1 MNFRLN
7 LIVLSIF
14 LVTFSA
20 FPQKI
25 QTPIPLIVSTS
36 LGVTTECNAI
46 GFFYKYHA
54 ETVTIEGT
62 QDSFNIENE
71 RGVNRLSLK
80 YLVSAEFKIEE
91 IRGKRKI
98 YCEWTAR
105 FPGSKANEVF
115 KGHYPRDLENV
126 YNISLVC
133 VGSQG
138 EYYIDVRTIQNI
150 KRK

>member
-1 MNFRLN
+1 MT
-7 LIVLSIF
+7 F
-14 LVTFSA
+14 LA

-25 QTPIPLIVSTS
+25 QTPISLIVSTH
-36 LGVTTECNAI
+36 LGETIECNAI

-54 ETVTIEGT
+54 ETVIIEGI
-62 QDSFNIENE
+62 QDSFNIQNE

-91 IRGKRKI
+91 IRGEKKL
-98 YCEWTAR
+98 YCEWIAR
-105 FPGSKANEVF
+105 FPWSKANEVF

-133 VGSQG
+133 IGEKG
-138 EYYIDVRTIQNI
+138 EYYIDLRTIRSI
-150 KRK
+150 KENKIRSFIL

>member
-1 MNFRLN
+1 MNFKFN
-7 LIVLSIF
+7 LIILSFF
-14 LVTFSA
+14 LITFLA

-36 LGVTTECNAI
+36 PGETVECKSI

-54 ETVTIEGT
+54 ETVVIEGT

-71 RGVNRLSLK
+71 QGVNRLSLK

-91 IRGKRKI
+91 IRGERKL

-115 KGHYPRDLENV
+115 KGHYPRDLEDV
-126 YNISLVC
+126 YNISLAC

-138 EYYIDVRTIQNI
+138 EYFIDVRTIQNI